1 MALWSRIQSFFRREG
16 RADPLV
22 RVTEGGFDLLDG
34 KTQAVIRSVRWAD
47 VAKIQTYKL
56 DLLTTDC
63 ICLLFESMSGQPPVQ
78 VSEEWKGFSALFNPL
93 TAAFPSIPRN
103 WYTEVMT
110 PAFETKQ
117 TVLYDAGQRHG
128 TVAV

>member
-1 MALWSRIQSFFRREG
+1 MALWSRIQSFFRRGG

-22 RVTEGGFDLLDG
+22 RVSDDGFELLDAAS
-34 KTQAVIRSVRWAD
+34 QAVSRSVRWAD

-63 ICLLFESMSGQPPVQ
+63 ICLRFELRSGHPPVQ
-78 VSEEWKGFSALFNPL
+78 VSEEWKGFADLLGPL
-93 TAAFPSIPRN
+93 SAAFPSIPQN
-103 WYTEVMT
+103 WYMDVMT

-117 TVLYDAGQRHG
+117 TVLYDAARPHN

>member
-1 MALWSRIQSFFRREG
+1 MGLWSRIQSFFRRGG

-34 KTQAVIRSVRWAD
+34 ATQAVICSVRWAD

-63 ICLLFESMSGQPPVQ
+63 ICLLFESRSGQPPVQ
-78 VSEEWKGFSALFNPL
+78 VSEEWKGFSDLLNPL
-93 TAAFPSIPRN
+93 TAAFPSIPQN
-103 WYTEVMT
+103 WYMEVMT

-117 TVLYDAGQRHG
+117 TVLYDAGRSHG